1 MHASWLSKNECCI
14 YFSSSLIISAGQKT
28 RSQRLYWDLEFFF
41 ALLVTCKFNM
51 TGWTESLNE
60 VTLAPIPFP
69 WIGDLGSVLRRR
81 GTEQDSND
89 QAVKKYWNS
98 IIRDE
103 G

>member
-1 MHASWLSKNECCI
+1 M
-14 YFSSSLIISAGQKT
+14 
-28 RSQRLYWDLEFFF
+28 LYLFFF
-41 ALLVTCKFNM
+41 FSNHLGWSKDSVSTSLLGLGIFFAPLVTCKFNM